1 MMSRPTGWLGLKQ
14 GFAGMEIIHYE
25 VDGRERYG
33 EVVGDIIWEWKSG
46 LFDSPERTGTQ
57 HARAGVR
64 TLPPTSPK
72 TFVLVSINYEQAL
85 TTHNLPRP
93 KNPILFLK
101 STSAIIPDGAGI
113 RYPNVSHY
121 VTFEPE
127 LVLVIGQQCR
137 RVSPEKA
144 MDYVFGYTLTNDLSA
159 RDIQKDEG
167 QYTRCKSF
175 DTFGPLGPTIVTGID
190 ASDLRITGYINGEKK
205 TDRRTSSLIFDIPTI
220 VSFTSLCM
228 TLQPGD
234 LISTGAGGVSEIKVG
249 DKVTVAVEKVGQLTN
264 PVIGW
269 DD

>member
-1 MMSRPTGWLGLKQ
+1 
-14 GFAGMEIIHYE
+14 MEIIRFD
-25 VDGRERYG
+25 VDGRDRYG
-33 EVVGDIIWEWKSG
+33 EVVGDVIFEWAGG
-46 LFDSPERTGTQ
+46 LFEPPKRTGKQ
-57 HARAGVR
+57 YARNGVR
-64 TLPPTSPK
+64 VLPPTTPK
-72 TFVLVSINYEQAL
+72 TFVLLSINYEEAL
-85 TTHNLPRP
+85 QIHNLPRP

-101 STSAIIPDGAGI
+101 SNSAIIPDGAGI
-113 RYPNVSHY
+113 RYPKMSKY

-127 LVLVIGQQCR
+127 LVLVIGKECR
-137 RVSPEKA
+137 RVSPERA

-159 RDIQKDEG
+159 RDIQNEEK

-190 ASDLRITGYINGEKK
+190 PSDLHITGYVNGEKR
-205 TDRRTSSLIFDIPTI
+205 TDRRTSSLIFDIPTMI
-220 VSFTSLCM
+220 SFTSECM

-249 DKVTVAVEKVGQLTN
+249 DTVTVQVEKVGRLTN